1 MGWYST
7 SCNSYS
13 LTLFIA
19 MQRNL
24 IKKKNR
30 NADATLPA
38 LKLKENYS
46 LTSWSLCFRVHSSEL
61 QFNNLLVPAKDRRS
75 PQCQSRSPLAT
86 VSSMA
91 TSARHREASDGREQQ
106 LHQRWPPRLLPAT
119 SAGASHP
126 RAGRHRS
133 SPRPSPLTLGSPT
146 RHAFISPWNP
156 ILVAA
161 VCKEERRGSEEIG
174 GSRVWPAFIWAHFKA
189 GQISAIHLRSMAHV
203 AWSLGFPVWAI
214 VGLRRATQALA
225 SQAHEAWIMRF
236 FSAVFLLRAKLSFL
250 FSKKTFF
257 HYLI

>member
-106 LHQRWPPRLLPAT
+106 LHQRWPPPLLPAT
-119 SAGASHP
+119 SASASHP
-126 RAGRHRS
+126 RAGVSRVHRHSRS
-133 SPRPSPLTLGSPT
+133 GR
-146 RHAFISPWNP
+146 RHAMRFISPWNP

-161 VCKEERRGSEEIG
+161 VCKEKRRGSEEIG
-174 GSRVWPAFIWAHFKA
+174 GSRVWPAFIWAHFRVGK
-189 GQISAIHLRSMAHV
+189 ISVIHLRSMAHV
-203 AWSLGFPVWAI
+203 AWSLRFPVWAI

-225 SQAHEAWIMRF
+225 SHAHEAWIMRF

-250 FSKKTFF
+250 FSKKKVSF
-257 HYLI
+257 II